1 MAIEI
6 RKEGVKNFFYYADN
20 IKYSASDLIIIFEGN
35 YMELKGKAG
44 RVIGNKNG
52 YLYSDTFIYD
62 DTGAGTQEIFASVE
76 QLQQRLIDLGC
87 PAYYED
93 GEVISNIDGGTP

>member
-1 MAIEI
+1 MSLII
-6 RKEGVKNFFYYADN
+6 RKDGVKNFFYYADD
-20 IKYSASDLIIIFEGN
+20 IKYSASDLIIIFEDN
-35 YMELKGKAG
+35 YIKLRGLAG
-44 RVIGNKNG
+44 RIVGNKDG

-62 DTGAGTQEIFASVE
+62 DTGAGTQEIFTSVE